1 MEADEKYASQRNN
14 QSKLLL
20 VFLALD
26 SLSFP
31 LSPVSSPPPPPPTHT
46 HLLYL
51 YQLAWNSL
59 RTPSIPHGSLVT
71 GHTPFSRTNEWRH
84 G

>member
-1 MEADEKYASQRNN
+1 MIYKNKKKREERDP
-14 QSKLLL
+14 
-20 VFLALD
+20 F
-26 SLSFP
+26 
-31 LSPVSSPPPPPPTHT
+31 LSPVSAPPPPPPTHT

>member
-1 MEADEKYASQRNN
+1 MIYKNKKKREERDPFLSSLPR
-14 QSKLLL
+14 
-20 VFLALD
+20 FLA
-26 SLSFP
+26 
-31 LSPVSSPPPPPPTHT
+31 PPPPPTHT

>member
-26 SLSFP
+26 SLAFP
-31 LSPVSSPPPPPPTHT
+31 LS
-46 HLLYL
+46 LLL
-51 YQLAWNSL
+51 WRVYQLKL
-59 RTPSIPHGSLVT
+59 HKGDVVLCVY
-71 GHTPFSRTNEWRH
+71 
-84 G
+84 